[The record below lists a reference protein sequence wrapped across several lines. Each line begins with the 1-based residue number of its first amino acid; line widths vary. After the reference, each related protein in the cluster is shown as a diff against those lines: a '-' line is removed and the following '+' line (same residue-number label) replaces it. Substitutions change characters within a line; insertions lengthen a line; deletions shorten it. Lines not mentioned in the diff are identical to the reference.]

1 MSWMCD
7 LHMHSSASDGLLS
20 AEALV
25 DTMAA
30 GGVRLMALTDHD
42 DVSCVARAQAHGAR
56 VGIEVWSGVE
66 ITVAEDE
73 GAREMHVLGLGIDCG
88 DPLLCATLERVRDA
102 REQRGRRMLAQ
113 LAQHGIELD
122 WEVVRAQAERRTV
135 GRPHV
140 ARALVGAGVC
150 RDEEEAFARWLR
162 RGKPAH
168 VPSAGIGLRE
178 AIAAIH
184 GAGGIALLA
193 HPPRSRGVD
202 APGGIEAFVRAAA
215 RAGLDG
221 LEVQHPSH
229 TPAQMKRL
237 RRLCRE
243 LELVESGGSDYH
255 GNEGGDLRPGRGRGN
270 LRLGERLAEA
280 LQARIAGRRRVSS
293 PAS

>member
-1 MSWMCD
+1 MSWLCD
-7 LHMHSSASDGLLS
+7 LHMHSNASDGLLS

-42 DVSCVARAQAHGAR
+42 DVSGVLRAKTHGAR
-56 VGIEVWSGVE
+56 LGIEVWAGVE
-66 ITVAEDE
+66 ITVAEAE
-73 GAREMHVLGLGIDCG
+73 GAREMHVLGLGIDVEDAG
-88 DPLLCATLERVRDA
+88 LCAALSRVRES
-102 REQRGRRMLAQ
+102 RELRGRRMLEQ

-122 WEVVRAQAERRTV
+122 WDAVRAQAERRTV

-140 ARALVGAGVC
+140 ARALVAAGAC
-150 RDEEEAFARWLR
+150 RDEEDAFARWLR
-162 RGKPAH
+162 RGKPAY
-168 VPSAGIGLRE
+168 VASAGMPLRE
-178 AIAAIH
+178 AIQCIH

-202 APGGIEAFVRAAA
+202 APGGLEAFVRDAA

-221 LEVQHPSH
+221 LEVQHPAH

-243 LELVESGGSDYH
+243 LGLVESGGSDFH
-255 GNEGGDLRPGRGRGN
+255 GSEGGDLRPGRGRGN
-270 LRLGERLAEA
+270 LRLGEAIASE
-280 LQARIAGRRRVSS
+280 LQARIEWRRRVSS